1 MKRQKPSKAAPQTT
15 SKTLAPRNLTFPHFR
30 KMIAASIASAFFLA
44 GEPAAA
50 LPSSIE
56 TLDTRIVAIDDSS
69 AHGPVLVFLS
79 AGGRVLRLSGTN
91 DFLDRLRDAHARERS
106 IRLKFMDVGDEDEL
120 FEVELYTATEVNTE
134 DFEVPSALT
143 PYQTGVTEPEVPVGR
158 GVVAKELYDYFGS
171 MGLPLESQCFHR
183 AYLWAFEA
191 WKHKGIDT
199 EKVFLFFTRKYIREV
214 RYKWWFHV
222 APFVS
227 DERRDYV
234 LDPTFVPS
242 PMELNAWTAQF
253 VTNGD
258 KCPVIER
265 YLGHGAHHQ
274 DKSCYVRKVSMY
286 YYHPNVLEKADRSN
300 QVVRDW
306 DRAGLRFSEKARP
319 GPK

>member
-1 MKRQKPSKAAPQTT
+1 MTIPKSETKSRITNLQHQ
-15 SKTLAPRNLTFPHFR
+15 LA
-30 KMIAASIASAFFLA
+30 AASMVMTFCST
-44 GEPAAA
+44 AATA
-50 LPSSIE
+50 VQPSSIE
-56 TLDTRIVAIDDSS
+56 TLDTRIVDIDESL
-69 AHGPVLVFLS
+69 AEAPVLVFLS

-91 DFLDRLRDAHARERS
+91 VFLGDLRQAHSNGQTVRLRVLDLGTEDDLLEAELRPES
-106 IRLKFMDVGDEDEL
+106 GNDDEL
-120 FEVELYTATEVNTE
+120 PETAA
-134 DFEVPSALT
+134 DLSPL
-143 PYQTGVTEPEVPVGR
+143 QTNVRDAILPAER
-158 GVVAKELYDYFGS
+158 GAVAKELYEYFGA

-191 WKHKGIDT
+191 WRHKGIAT

-227 DERRDYV
+227 DENRNYV
-234 LDPTFVPS
+234 LDPTFVQT
-242 PMELNAWTAQF
+242 PMELNAWTGQF

-258 KCPVIER
+258 RCPVIER

-286 YYHPNVLEKADRSN
+286 YYHPNPLEKADRNN
-300 QVVRDW
+300 QVLTDW
-306 DRAGLRFSEKARP
+306 DKAGLRFSEKARP